1 MTTVLSSSVLMIPTM
16 LAFTRASSVLF
27 GFPTLT
33 TQRFLLLQHPFLLYG
48 VVIVAEEAIGA
59 LCVVTVGASTTL
71 WTVTIRARSAVALWA
86 VAIGA

>member
-16 LAFTRASSVLF
+16 LAFTGASSVLF

-48 VVIVAEEAIGA
+48 VVIVAEQS
-59 LCVVTVGASTTL
+59 V
-71 WTVTIRARSAVALWA
+71 
-86 VAIGA
+86 